1 MAASRGDQLA
11 VQGPWAQAWN
21 PSRPERPSFSPGPHK
36 LAFVPQAGRD
46 PAAWAL
52 SLPAAPALS
61 RQGKWASLPSVRAQD
76 VASGLNGDVIFYTN
90 P

>member
-1 MAASRGDQLA
+1 M
-11 VQGPWAQAWN
+11 QGPSAQAWN
-21 PSRPERPSFSPGPHK
+21 LSRPERPSFSPGPHK
-36 LAFVPQAGRD
+36 LAFVPQASQD
-46 PAAWAL
+46 PGAWAF

-61 RQGKWASLPSVRAQD
+61 RWGKWASLPSVRAHD